1 MRGQPPMSKLTGS
14 SEIATDFSSPSHRPL
29 VTRGLRREQE
39 KRRRRRL
46 RVPPDTLV
54 LGIDLARGRQAASFS
69 HDAHVLGRRRLDC
82 GAHEIDQLFPEAHA
96 LAEAHGLSNV
106 VVAFEPA
113 GLYWYLAA
121 EACERA
127 GVDYVLVHGLSVKRE
142 REITRY
148 TPEKTDPRDADLISF
163 LPAQGK
169 FLELRLP
176 ATAERDVLGQ
186 LAKEYFLVRKL
197 SAAERTRLHNFW
209 MRMLPEFFSVLRQP
223 TSNTALAVAGAL
235 GPLSE
240 ITSLTLRSWMAR
252 VRRAAQG
259 DRILISRARGLLPLF
274 KEAHADPARRS
285 GEGMPLRIRQAAQ
298 RRRLLEAQKS
308 ALREEI
314 LARYQA
320 FEDHVFLDSIPGAD
334 PFYNALVYG
343 IVGDFHL
350 FDDPRT
356 LVKLAGTDVN
366 HYGSGDWDGT
376 SRISHRGR
384 STLRAAAYQQA
395 RLLVRRNDDYRA
407 RFYYL
412 LHRTERPSHRDLSA
426 YVAVMNSY
434 LRTAHA
440 LVTRRQ
446 FYLPRAERP
455 TTGEH

>member
-1 MRGQPPMSKLTGS
+1 MSKVIAS
-14 SEIATDFSSPSHRPL
+14 SNRATDSSPSSSPPL

-46 RVPPDTLV
+46 RVPPEALV
-54 LGIDLARGRQAASFS
+54 LGIDLARERQAASFS
-69 HDAHVLGRRRLDC
+69 HDGQILGRRRINC
-82 GAHEIDQLFPEAHA
+82 GAQDIDRLFPEAHA
-96 LAEAHGLSNV
+96 LAETHGLSHV

-113 GLYWYLAA
+113 GLYWCLAA

-127 GVDYVLVHGLSVKRE
+127 GMDYVPVHGLSVKRE

-148 TPEKTDPRDADLISF
+148 TPEKTDPRDADLISL
-163 LPAQGK
+163 LPHQGK

-176 ATAERDVLGQ
+176 ATPERDALAQ
-186 LAKEYFLVRKL
+186 LAREYFLIRKL

-209 MRMLPEFFSVLRQP
+209 TRMLPEFFSVLRQP

-240 ITSLTLRSWMAR
+240 IASLRPRSWDAR

-259 DRILISRARGLLPLF
+259 DRILLSRARSVLSLL
-274 KEAHADPARRS
+274 KDAHADPVRRS
-285 GEGMPLRIRQAAQ
+285 GEGMPFRIRQAAQ
-298 RRRLLEAQKS
+298 RRRLLEAQK
-308 ALREEI
+308 AELREEI
-314 LARYQA
+314 LARYES

-343 IVGDFHL
+343 IVGDFHR

-356 LVKLAGTDVN
+356 LVKLAGSEVN

-395 RLLVRRNDDYRA
+395 RLLVRRNPDYQT
-407 RFYYL
+407 RFHHL
-412 LHRTERPSHRDLSA
+412 LYRTDRPSHRDLSA

-434 LRTAHA
+434 LRTAHV
-440 LVTRRQ
+440 LITKRQ
-446 FYLPRAERP
+446 FYLPRNERP
-455 TTGEH
+455 TMGDR